1 MCSSAGAAGACEGT
15 RQRESQKERGLA
27 VDKVCKS
34 EPASG
39 CGTGEQEPRSEPS
52 AEQPFHVLCWIS
64 ESVMLN
70 LIRYPD
76 ILDKGKHSASL
87 P

>member
-1 MCSSAGAAGACEGT
+1 MAICLGGT
-15 RQRESQKERGLA
+15 SFSEMPVSQQLMLCAVQLELPVHVWVPGRERESQKERGLA

-52 AEQPFHVLCWIS
+52 S
-64 ESVMLN
+64 
-70 LIRYPD
+70 
-76 ILDKGKHSASL
+76 
-87 P
+87 